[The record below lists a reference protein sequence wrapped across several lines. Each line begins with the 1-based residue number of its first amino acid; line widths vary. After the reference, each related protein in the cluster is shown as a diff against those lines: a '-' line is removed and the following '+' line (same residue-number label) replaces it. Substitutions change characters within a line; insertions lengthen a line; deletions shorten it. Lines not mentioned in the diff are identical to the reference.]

1 MAAACASLSVF
12 EINNT
17 THNKLKETQMKL
29 SNSLIVLLA
38 AGLIALGACTK
49 KQPESAAQMPQQ
61 TPDVVAA
68 HDANT
73 IAGVHWT
80 RPEGW
85 GVLPPRQ
92 MRIATY
98 SLPGAEGDAEGG
110 ECAVF
115 YFGSGQGGDITAN
128 IDRWVNQFENGKPQ
142 QSLKEVNGL
151 KVTLVQIA
159 GTYLAPGGPMMQ
171 SQGKKENYRLLGAIV
186 DAPEG
191 SVFFK
196 LTGPEKTI
204 AANEADFNKLVGSLS
219 K

>member
-1 MAAACASLSVF
+1 
-12 EINNT
+12 
-17 THNKLKETQMKL
+17 MKL
-29 SNSLIVLLA
+29 FNPKIVLLA
-38 AGLIALGACTK
+38 AGLVVLGACNK
-49 KQPESAAQMPQQ
+49 KQPESPAQMQQ
-61 TPDVVAA
+61 QVPGVVAA

-80 RPEGW
+80 RPDGW
-85 GVLPPRQ
+85 QVMPPRQ

-98 SLPGAEGDAEGG
+98 GVPAAGGDAEGG

-128 IDRWVNQFENGKPQ
+128 IDRWVNQFEDAKPQ

-151 KVTLVQIA
+151 KVTFVQIA
-159 GTYLAPGGPMMQ
+159 GTYLAPSGPMMQ
-171 SQGKKENYRLLGAIV
+171 SSGKKESYRLLGAIV

-196 LTGPEKTI
+196 FTGPAKTI
-204 AANEADFNKLVGSLS
+204 AASEADFNKLVGSLS

>member
-1 MAAACASLSVF
+1 
-12 EINNT
+12 
-17 THNKLKETQMKL
+17 MKL
-29 SNSLIVLLA
+29 SNPKMVLLA
-38 AGLIALGACTK
+38 AGLVVLGACNK

-80 RPEGW
+80 RPEEW
-85 GVLPPRQ
+85 GVMPPRQ

-98 SLPGAEGDAEGG
+98 SLPAAEGDAEGG

-128 IDRWVNQFENGKPQ
+128 IDRWVSQFENGKPQ

-196 LTGPEKTI
+196 LTGPAKTI
-204 AANEADFNKLVGSLS
+204 AASEADFNKLVGSLS

>member
-1 MAAACASLSVF
+1 
-12 EINNT
+12 
-17 THNKLKETQMKL
+17 MKL
-29 SNSLIVLLA
+29 LNPTMVLLA
-38 AGLIALGACTK
+38 AGLVLLAACNK

-61 TPDVVAA
+61 APGVVAA
-68 HDANT
+68 HDANA
-73 IAGVHWT
+73 IAGIHWT

-98 SLPGAEGDAEGG
+98 GVPAAEGDAEGG

-115 YFGSGQGGDITAN
+115 YFGSGQGGDIMAN
-128 IDRWVNQFENGKPQ
+128 IDRWVNQFEDGKPQ

-171 SQGKKENYRLLGAIV
+171 SQGKRGNYRLLGAIV

-191 SVFFK
+191 FVFFK
-196 LTGPEKTI
+196 FTGPAKTI
-204 AANEADFNKLVGSLS
+204 AASESDFNKLVGSLS

>member
-1 MAAACASLSVF
+1 
-12 EINNT
+12 
-17 THNKLKETQMKL
+17 MKL
-29 SNSLIVLLA
+29 DNPIMLLLA
-38 AGLIALGACTK
+38 AGLVVLGACNK
-49 KQPESAAQMPQQ
+49 KQPESAAQAPQQ
-61 TPDVVAA
+61 TPNVMAA
-68 HDANT
+68 HDANS

-80 RPEGW
+80 RPERW
-85 GVLPPRQ
+85 GVQPPRQ

-98 SLPGAEGDAEGG
+98 SVPAAEGDAEGG

-142 QSLKEVNGL
+142 QSLKEVNSL

-171 SQGKKENYRLLGAIV
+171 SQGKKEDYRLLGAIV
-186 DAPEG
+186 EAPEG

-196 LTGPEKTI
+196 LTGPAKTI
-204 AANEADFNKLVGSLS
+204 AASESDFNKLVGSLS

>member
-1 MAAACASLSVF
+1 
-12 EINNT
+12 
-17 THNKLKETQMKL
+17 MKL
-29 SNSLIVLLA
+29 DNPIMLLLA
-38 AGLIALGACTK
+38 AGLVVLGACNK
-49 KQPESAAQMPQQ
+49 KQPESAAQVPQQ
-61 TPDVVAA
+61 TPNVMAA
-68 HDANT
+68 HDANS

-80 RPEGW
+80 RPERW
-85 GVLPPRQ
+85 GVQPPRQ

-98 SLPGAEGDAEGG
+98 SVPAAEGDAEGG

-142 QSLKEVNGL
+142 QSLKEVNSL

-171 SQGKKENYRLLGAIV
+171 SQGKKEDYRLLGAIV
-186 DAPEG
+186 EAPEG

-196 LTGPEKTI
+196 LTGPAKTI
-204 AANEADFNKLVGSLS
+204 AASESDFNKLVGSLS

>member
-1 MAAACASLSVF
+1 VHLFPFLTSTNHPQQT
-12 EINNT
+12 EGIR
-17 THNKLKETQMKL
+17 MKL
-29 SNSLIVLLA
+29 DNPIMLLLA
-38 AGLIALGACTK
+38 AGLVVLGACNK
-49 KQPESAAQMPQQ
+49 KQPESAAQVPQQ
-61 TPDVVAA
+61 TPNVMAA
-68 HDANT
+68 HDANS

-80 RPEGW
+80 RPERW
-85 GVLPPRQ
+85 GVQPPRQ

-98 SLPGAEGDAEGG
+98 SVPAAEGDAEGG

-142 QSLKEVNGL
+142 QSLKEVNSL

-171 SQGKKENYRLLGAIV
+171 SQGKKEDYRLLGAIV
-186 DAPEG
+186 EAPEG

-196 LTGPEKTI
+196 LTGPAKTI
-204 AANEADFNKLVGSLS
+204 AASESDFNKLVGSLS